1 VGVSTMTTTRLRL
14 HRDKPVVMAARGDDI
29 PATFQFPAIPRGRG
43 KLGQAQRQVLV
54 AGRIDRDESENTGAD
69 RRPQPPR
76 LKLTAE
82 DGTVCTPALV
92 ADIERTLQAMQA
104 RLNRLKKQAEEPY
117 KFPVSDDD
125 DDHRPTAA

>member
-1 VGVSTMTTTRLRL
+1 MTTTKLRL
-14 HRDKPVVMAARGDDI
+14 HREKPVAMVQRGDDI

-43 KLGQAQRQVLV
+43 ERGQAQRQVLV
-54 AGRIDRDESENTGAD
+54 AGRIEREESENGGAD

-76 LKLTAE
+76 LKLTAD
-82 DGTVCTPALV
+82 DGTVRTPALV
-92 ADIERTLQAMQA
+92 ADIERTLEAMQA

-117 KFPVSDDD
+117 KFPASRDD